1 MPIPT
6 ECNEGKHFFVHGSEF
21 CDRCDIDF
29 DDWYKLVIEEI
40 RKDTC
45 IFLLSALE
53 SLIKE
58 QVQAH
63 ALRKEI
69 GIYIIDAVKDQA
81 RRKGWIDYQ

>member
-6 ECNEGKHFFVHGSEF
+6 DCNEGKHFFINSEF

-29 DDWYKLVIEEI
+29 DTWYNMVIEEI

-58 QVQAH
+58 QVQIH
-63 ALRKEI
+63 SLHKDT
-69 GIYIIDAVKDQA
+69 GTYIIDAVKDQT
-81 RRKGWIDYQ
+81 RRKGWMD